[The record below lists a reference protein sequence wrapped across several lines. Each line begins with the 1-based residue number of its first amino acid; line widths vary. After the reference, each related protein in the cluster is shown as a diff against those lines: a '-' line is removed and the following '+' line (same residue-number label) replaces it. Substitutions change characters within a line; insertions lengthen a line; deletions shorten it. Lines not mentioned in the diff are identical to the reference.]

1 MLLTQCLA
9 DREGTTLRLFALSIS
24 GQVLNWQRLNMF
36 VKPFR
41 LSYVFSTVV
50 WFLQVWRKEKF
61 AFLPK
66 ENQNFRLVQAPS
78 TLPLQM
84 ACVLQPLL
92 CGPGLGAYRYKHIAG
107 PSIFILKLSIWKFR
121 GSSHY
126 VGGNLWLVKIIIYSV
141 IQNSCSPYG
150 SE

>member
-24 GQVLNWQRLNMF
+24 RQVLNWQRPNMF

-78 TLPLQM
+78 TLPPQM

-92 CGPGLGAYRYKHIAG
+92 CGPGLGAYKYKHIAG
-107 PSIFILKLSIWKFR
+107 PSIFILKQCLEVQRKFPLCWWKP
-121 GSSHY
+121 
-126 VGGNLWLVKIIIYSV
+126 LVSKDYHLQCHSK
-141 IQNSCSPYG
+141 
-150 SE
+150 